1 MRLPQV
7 VDVIG
12 NIFTSIFEGLN
23 ANYQN
28 EIETITKQ
36 YPVEPFKWL
45 NPPLRLEYPEGV
57 QMLKD
62 VSEQGLI
69 NGSKSKCCLRAVSP
83 S

>member
-1 MRLPQV
+1 M

-12 NIFTSIFEGLN
+12 NTFTSIFEGLN
-23 ANYQN
+23 ANYAN
-28 EIETITKQ
+28 EIETIAKQ

-62 VSEQGLI
+62 VSLSGQG
-69 NGSKSKCCLRAVSP
+69 R
-83 S
+83 

>member
-1 MRLPQV
+1 MWPCPFSSSHNPTPPQV

-12 NIFTSIFEGLN
+12 SIFTSIFEGLN

-28 EIETITKQ
+28 EIETIAKQ

-45 NPPLRLEYPEGV
+45 NPPLRLEYPEAV

-62 VSEQGLI
+62 VRM
-69 NGSKSKCCLRAVSP
+69 NDPNR
-83 S
+83 